1 MQTRLRE
8 GKARTARQQM
18 GARRFLRYSCNCGY
32 LGKIRKTHGRKSPVQ
47 KTGQLWYQQEGWWL
61 LWDLHRDEHRT
72 ASEVYSPFST
82 QVGRKIT
89 GWTRTPH
96 SSISRR
102 GQKATVCH
110 WLFMC
115 NVFLSPSQI
124 FFFCFWKE
132 TSKRLAGAGLQSK
145 TRNVAFN
152 QQIISSSKFQAI
164 K

>member
-8 GKARTARQQM
+8 GKTRTARQQM
-18 GARRFLRYSCNCGY
+18 GARLFRRYSCNCGY
-32 LGKIRKTHGRKSPVQ
+32 LSKIRKNRGRKSPVQ

-72 ASEVYSPFST
+72 ASEVSSPFST

-102 GQKATVCH
+102 GQKATVCQC
-110 WLFMC
+110 LFMH
-115 NVFLSPSQI
+115 NVLLSPPQT
-124 FFFCFWKE
+124 FFFFFFGRRQVRGWQ
-132 TSKRLAGAGLQSK
+132 GQ
-145 TRNVAFN
+145 NFN
-152 QQIISSSKFQAI
+152 QKPAM
-164 K
+164 